1 MNIYTLRG
9 INLVVNQ
16 VVNYT
21 GFGIVCTNDLQGYVA
36 GGAARDCLYNIPIKD
51 VDVLY
56 PLGSNLSEAEAFYI
70 AETICD
76 NLRRFNYPA
85 YCVFAYQRG
94 DTERGHDFDERLW
107 FCVKT
112 CINGI
117 DVDILGSKY
126 STIQEV
132 VNHFD
137 CTMNQVYLDPTTGE
151 LVGDKVQELVWI
163 KEVPEA
169 RTERMIKKFKQVQ
182 QAQGL

>member
-1 MNIYTLRG
+1 MNIYQLKHINFLVDEIVNYKGFAGTGISKLRG
-9 INLVVNQ
+9 YI
-16 VVNYT
+16 
-21 GFGIVCTNDLQGYVA
+21 A
-36 GGAARDCLYNIPIKD
+36 GGAARDCLYNIPTKD

-56 PLGSNLSEAEAFYI
+56 PLGCYLSEAEAFHI

-76 NLRRFNYPA
+76 NLRRLYYPA
-85 YCVFAYQRG
+85 SRVYAYQQG
-94 DTERGHDFDERLW
+94 DTERGYDFDERLW

-112 CINGI
+112 CINGV

-132 VNHFD
+132 VSHFD
-137 CTMNQVYLDPTTGE
+137 CTMNQVYLNPNTGE
-151 LVGDKVQELVWI
+151 LVGYTVQELVWI

>member
-1 MNIYTLRG
+1 MHIQELSKISTL
-9 INLVVNQ
+9 VNE

-21 GFGIVCTNDLQGYVA
+21 GFKGAGIYQIQGYIA
-36 GGAARDCLYNIPIKD
+36 GGAARDCLYNISTKD

-56 PLGSNLSEAEAFYI
+56 PLGSNLSEAEASYI

-76 NLRRFNYPA
+76 NLRLFDYSA
-85 YCVFAYQRG
+85 YRVFAYQQG
-94 DTERGHDFDERLW
+94 ETEKGHDFDERLW

-117 DVDILGSKY
+117 NIDILGSRY

-132 VNHFD
+132 VSHFD

-151 LVGDKVQELVWI
+151 LVGDKVQELVWL
-163 KEVPEA
+163 KDVPEA